1 MWGEQDAVLPQLFKD
16 AEERMKKAVEVTR
29 GEFSAIRTGRA
40 NASLLDHVS
49 VEAYGTQ
56 MPLRHVA
63 NVSVPDARSIVVQP
77 HDKSLI
83 GDIRKA
89 IEKSD
94 LGITPNVDA
103 NVIRL
108 GLPQLNEERRKE
120 LVKLLHKRAEE
131 GRVAIR
137 NVRRDAHDQ
146 LKHSLKAATITEDD
160 SRRATEQLQ
169 KVTDKHIADVDG
181 LVANK
186 EKEIMEV

>member
-1 MWGEQDAVLPQLFKD
+1 VLPQLFRD
-16 AEERMKKAVEVTR
+16 MEDRMKKAVEATR
-29 GEFSAIRTGRA
+29 LEFTSIRTGRA
-40 NASLLDHVS
+40 NAALLDHVL
-49 VEAYGTQ
+49 VEAYGSE

-63 NVSVPDARSIVVQP
+63 NVAVPDPRNILVTP
-77 HDKSLI
+77 HDKSIL

-94 LGITPNVDA
+94 LGITPNVDGNA
-103 NVIRL
+103 IRL

-120 LVKLLHKRAEE
+120 LVKLVHKRAEE

-146 LKHSLKAATITEDD
+146 LKAGLKDSKITEDE
-160 SRRATEQLQ
+160 SRRANEQLQ
-169 KVTDKHIADVDG
+169 KTTDKHIDEIDQ
-181 LVANK
+181 LVTHK